1 MTQESEQLDAALFPT
16 GAPTDSDAATL
27 LAQYKIFV
35 ETSETLGARRQGV
48 NTFFLSVNSLVLA
61 AVGLLLREG
70 QSGNLESGALIGLGV
85 GGVTLCFVWRR
96 LIASFRQ
103 LSRGKFDV
111 IHALERRLPAQIF
124 KAEWIA
130 LGACAV
136 GRFRLSTVENQIQYF
151 AHSAEIV
158 VICPIFTHGKQRHV
172 GRCPMKI
179 FYGAGS

>member
-1 MTQESEQLDAALFPT
+1 MTPRYFPR
-16 GAPTDSDAATL
+16 ASPRIPTLPRCWRNTRFL
-27 LAQYKIFV
+27 WKRP
-35 ETSETLGARRQGV
+35 ETLGARRQGV

-70 QSGNLESGALIGLGV
+70 QSGNLESGAPIGLGV

-124 KAEWIA
+124 KAEWTAPGEGNDPMTYAPFTKTEKQMPLIFGLLQLLVLA
-130 LGACAV
+130 AGIYTL
-136 GRFRLSTVENQIQYF
+136 IP
-151 AHSAEIV
+151 AE
-158 VICPIFTHGKQRHV
+158 PL
-172 GRCPMKI
+172 
-179 FYGAGS
+179 

>member
-16 GAPTDSDAATL
+16 GEPTDSDAATL

-124 KAEWIA
+124 KAEWTAPGEGNDPMTYAPFTKTEKQMPLIFGLLQLLVLA
-130 LGACAV
+130 AGIYTL
-136 GRFRLSTVENQIQYF
+136 IP
-151 AHSAEIV
+151 AE
-158 VICPIFTHGKQRHV
+158 PL
-172 GRCPMKI
+172 
-179 FYGAGS
+179 